1 MGAHDPDAAA
11 AGELTRRARRGRD
24 VDARPDAP
32 AARLDAPDAG
42 ASALSDDDADERTVV
57 ILRDDAD
64 ERTVVDRRP
73 SLGAQTLRAGS
84 EASDLDPAAADTI
97 VVRSRPAP
105 TEDDPSTADT
115 IAAPPRRR
123 PGDAAPAIYKP
134 RSAPV
139 APSRPPAVVG
149 ARAPT
154 RDTDAVLAS
163 VVRRD
168 RRSSAIAVTAVG
180 VACVVSMAGLV
191 GLVVALLS

>member
-57 ILRDDAD
+57 
-64 ERTVVDRRP
+64 VDRRP
-73 SLGAQTLRAGS
+73 GLGAQTLRAGS

-134 RSAPV
+134 RPAPV

-149 ARAPT
+149 ATAST

>member
-11 AGELTRRARRGRD
+11 AGELTRRARRGHD
-24 VDARPDAP
+24 VDARP
-32 AARLDAPDAG
+32 DAPDAG

-64 ERTVVDRRP
+64 ERTVVVDRRP
-73 SLGAQTLRAGS
+73 GLGAQALRAGS
-84 EASDLDPAAADTI
+84 EASDPDPAAADTI
-97 VVRSRPAP
+97 VVRSRPAS

-134 RSAPV
+134 RPAPV

-149 ARAPT
+149 ATAPT